1 MRFRCLAIRES
12 VLEAWSGDALAVGL
26 FADPQHP
33 SRSQLSGLFGA
44 DLERH
49 LEQRQFKG
57 KPGECACIER
67 LGATPGL
74 LILVGLGDPA
84 AFHLTELRLASATA
98 ARQASRVGGRH
109 LGLWMPVEGL
119 EPAAAASAMAEA
131 TRLSLYTDQRF
142 KSEIEPR
149 TLPEEVTL
157 LALPEAEIGRA
168 HV

>member
-1 MRFRCLAIRES
+1 MRFRCLATPGS
-12 VLEAWSGDALAVGL
+12 VLEAWHGDALAVGL
-26 FADPQHP
+26 FADPHH
-33 SRSQLSGLFGA
+33 SCWTQLVSLFGA

-49 LEQRQFKG
+49 LEQRHFKG

-67 LGATPGL
+67 LGASPSL
-74 LILVGLGDPA
+74 LILVGLGEPS

-98 ARQASRVGGRH
+98 ARQAYRVGGRE

-131 TRLSLYTDQRF
+131 TRLSLYKDQRF
-142 KSEIEPR
+142 KR
-149 TLPEEVTL
+149 
-157 LALPEAEIGRA
+157 IGRA